1 MGGSMWRVPR
11 VHRYRR
17 LPVLSP
23 EYVPGCVIHVRGE
36 LTEVTIDAGGALDG
50 AQGIELRMRMAEMND
65 PAQVAARWNGRWLP
79 PGEWRDGYL
88 RWTLAPA
95 EVRPLGNRA
104 GLVLT
109 GAAGPVWEDLQLWIA
124 VRGTVA
130 GMEADLADRVRDS
143 QQNARGEGLL

>member
-1 MGGSMWRVPR
+1 M
-11 VHRYRR
+11 
-17 LPVLSP
+17 
-23 EYVPGCVIHVRGE
+23 
-36 LTEVTIDAGGALDG
+36 TEVPIDAGGSLEG
-50 AQGIELRMRMAEMND
+50 VRGIELRMRMAELND

-79 PGEWRDGYL
+79 PGEWRDGHL

-124 VRGTVA
+124 VPGTVA
-130 GMEADLADRVRDS
+130 GMESDLADRYRGLQQVARD
-143 QQNARGEGLL
+143 EGLL